1 MLNKAKELWTR
12 KFIPL
17 REESFVIVSPGKV
30 FLANEPSVRL
40 YILLTCHA
48 NLIAEETVKSVRLRS
63 NESKAGYQ
71 LDITVILLDPVIWVF
86 KIQFYKE

>member
-1 MLNKAKELWTR
+1 MKICPTKRR
-12 KFIPL
+12 KLCNSIPWKGT
-17 REESFVIVSPGKV
+17 PV
-30 FLANEPSVRL
+30 FLANEASVRL
-40 YILLTCHA
+40 FILLTCHV
-48 NLIAEETVKSVRLRS
+48 NLIAEETVKSVRPRS

>member
-1 MLNKAKELWTR
+1 MKIYPTKRR
-12 KFIPL
+12 KLRNSIPWKGT
-17 REESFVIVSPGKV
+17 PV
-30 FLANEPSVRL
+30 FLTNEASVRL
-40 YILLTCHA
+40 YILLTCHV